1 MKVARQQIEHGEEI
15 FPDYT
20 PGERIADGVVHV
32 CGVALS
38 LVAAIIL
45 IVVAAGTGDPW
56 VIASVAIYCLG
67 TVAVFVISAAY
78 HLSRPSD
85 LKAVLRRL
93 DHAAIFVKIAGTYT
107 PFALVSLGGVWGA
120 LLLAS
125 VWSIAAVGVP
135 LKLFAPDRIARI
147 ALWLYL
153 VQGWLVIGAI
163 WPLSEALS
171 GPALSLMAIGGA
183 LYTAGVIFYITEN
196 LKFQNAIWHSF
207 VLAASGFMY
216 AAVLSGVALG
226 PVGV

>member
-1 MKVARQQIEHGEEI
+1 VKVARQQIEHGTEQ
-15 FPDYT
+15 FPQYS

-32 CGVALS
+32 CGVAAS
-38 LVAAIIL
+38 IVASVIL

-56 VIASVAIYCLG
+56 VIASVSIYSLG

-85 LKAVLRRL
+85 LKAILRRL

-125 VWSIAAVGVP
+125 VWTIAAVGVP
-135 LKLFAPDRIARI
+135 LKLFAPGRIARF

-153 VQGWLVIGAI
+153 VQGWLVLGAA
-163 WPLSEALS
+163 WPLSEALQ
-171 GPALSLMAIGGA
+171 GPELTLMAIGGA
-183 LYTAGVIFYITEN
+183 LYTAGVMFYISEN
-196 LKFQNAIWHSF
+196 MKFQNAIWHGF

-216 AAVLSGVALG
+216 AAILTSIAWGANG
-226 PVGV
+226 A